1 MTGSVRK
8 ETTEDTALASAC
20 RCVRDQEQRVAEQ
33 EAWMAEMQHHGHA
46 SPDDEHFLAGMRTAL
61 ADMKAHVAVL
71 EKLSTNAQDST
82 ASPTTAV
89 PTPGQESK

>member
-1 MTGSVRK
+1 MTSSVRK
-8 ETTEDTALASAC
+8 DATEDTALASAC

-71 EKLSTNAQDST
+71 EKLSTNAQDNS
-82 ASPTTAV
+82 ASPMTAV
-89 PTPGQESK
+89 TAPSRESQ